1 MRALL
6 DINVLIALLDP
17 QHIHHSRAHGWFA
30 VARTS
35 GWASC
40 PLTENGCVRVLANP
54 AYSRTA
60 RFPAALVVDLL
71 RRFAAGTEHEFWP
84 DDVSLLDRALFDPTR
99 IHGHQQLT
107 DLYLLALVVA
117 RRGRLATFDE
127 TIPIS
132 AIAGAKKSHVAIL

>member
-30 VARTS
+30 GARIS

-71 RRFAAGTEHEFWP
+71 RASPPGRNTSSGLTTYHFSIARFSTPPASTA
-84 DDVSLLDRALFDPTR
+84 
-99 IHGHQQLT
+99 
-107 DLYLLALVVA
+107 
-117 RRGRLATFDE
+117 
-127 TIPIS
+127 IS
-132 AIAGAKKSHVAIL
+132 S